1 MLDANLKT
9 QLKAYMENIRRPV
22 ELVAALDDSKGSR
35 DLEELLQEISD
46 LSDKVGWTRKD
57 DARAPPGPLLDDRRA
72 SRRLRAARC
81 PGPRPPRPKD

>member
-1 MLDANLKT
+1 MLDANPKT

-46 LSDKVGWTRKD
+46 LSDKVGWTRQNG
-57 DARAPPGPLLDDRRA
+57 APPQYQP
-72 SRRLRAARC
+72 AAA
-81 PGPRPPRPKD
+81 PRNHAWIIF